1 MEKVGV
7 LLMNL
12 GGPERIK
19 DVGPFLYNLFSDPE
33 IIRLP
38 IPAFQKPLAWLI
50 STLRS
55 TKSQEAYLSIGGGSP
70 LRRITEQQA
79 RELQSKL
86 RENGLNATTYI
97 AMRYWHP
104 FTESAIAD
112 MKADGIDQI
121 VVLPLYPHFS
131 ISTSGSSFRELKK
144 LRDSDSEF
152 KKIPIR
158 CIRSWFDQSGYLK
171 SMVELIAE
179 QIACC
184 QNPSSAHV
192 FFTAHGVPKSYVE
205 EAGDPYKEEI
215 EKCSALI
222 INELQNYLGYRNPHT
237 LSYQSRVGPEE
248 WLKPYTEDV
257 LEELG
262 KSKVDDLIVVPI
274 SFVGEHIET
283 LQEIDIEYKE
293 IAERAGIK
301 NFRRVKA
308 LNTHPTF
315 INGLNDLVI
324 SCLQDP
330 IIDLEEASKLPSK
343 IKLYPQEKWQWGWNN
358 SSEVWNGRVAMII
371 FLIILIELFAGN
383 GPLHKLGIL

>member
-1 MEKVGV
+1 
-7 LLMNL
+7 
-12 GGPERIK
+12 
-19 DVGPFLYNLFSDPE
+19 
-33 IIRLP
+33 
-38 IPAFQKPLAWLI
+38 
-50 STLRS
+50 
-55 TKSQEAYLSIGGGSP
+55 
-70 LRRITEQQA
+70 
-79 RELQSKL
+79 
-86 RENGLNATTYI
+86 
-97 AMRYWHP
+97 MRYWHP

-112 MKADGIDQI
+112 MKADGIDQV

-144 LRDSDSEF
+144 LRDRDSDF

-171 SMVELIAE
+171 SMVELISE
-179 QIACC
+179 QISLC
-184 QNPSSAHV
+184 QNPSNAHV

-205 EAGDPYKEEI
+205 EAGDPYKDQI
-215 EKCSALI
+215 EACSSLI
-222 INELQNYLGYRNPHT
+222 INELQKYLGYRNPHT

-293 IAERAGIK
+293 IAQKAGIK

-315 INGLNDLVI
+315 IDGLNDLVI
-324 SCLQDP
+324 SCLEEP
-330 IIDLEEASKLPSK
+330 IIDLEKASKLPSK
-343 IKLYPQEKWQWGWNN
+343 VKLYPQEKWQWGWNN

-371 FLIILIELFAGN
+371 FLIIFIELFAGN